1 MTEPYPNIGR
11 SYTYSEFDKDM
22 GRVETTVSIE
32 QDEGSVA
39 ITEVRNENG
48 GEVERKTGHGRI
60 SRMYS
65 EARLV
70 QITMDGGERVYYN
83 INKGEIDNSAELI
96 FKRSSFPGFDYKNR
110 DHARL
115 IYRHLHAIASV
126 FLQTPPLLE
135 NIDVVWTRQDMSE
148 QGHLGDF
155 LRFEATLP
163 ENKTGADWFGVW
175 ITVCCVPA
183 PSSVRTYLRREGEEN
198 WDIVV
203 KCPPEWH
210 PKINGVIDGIM
221 RAGT

>member
-1 MTEPYPNIGR
+1 MTEPYPNIGH

-32 QDEGSVA
+32 QDGGSIT
-39 ITEVRNENG
+39 ITEVRKVNG
-48 GEVERKTGHGRI
+48 VGAERKTEQGRI
-60 SRMYS
+60 SARYPK
-65 EARLV
+65 ARLV
-70 QITMDGGERVYYN
+70 QIIMDDGERVYYN
-83 INKGEIDNSAELI
+83 TNTREIDNSAELI
-96 FKRSSFPGFDYKNR
+96 FRRSSFPGFDYKNR

-155 LRFEATLP
+155 LRFDATLL
-163 ENKTGADWFGVW
+163 ENKTDADWFGVW

-183 PSSVRTYLRREGEEN
+183 PSSVRTYLRREGGEN

-221 RAGT
+221 RAGM